1 MSEIKVDNLTGKTT
15 ATTVTGPDL
24 FKTDELQGK
33 TTAGD
38 ITVTSEGGA
47 ATQSLQQGLAKMWA
61 QINQSSFSILDSINV
76 SSASDDGTGVFTVTK
91 SNNMS
96 NSNYAVATASMGD
109 RVGLLGSDGNNF
121 TTSQN
126 NFTLNDS
133 RNAAFADWDRNCI
146 VATGDLA

>member
-1 MSEIKVDNLTGKTT
+1 MASILKVD
-15 ATTVTGPDL
+15 
-24 FKTDELQGK
+24 ELRGIVS
-33 TTAGD
+33 AGD

-76 SSASDDGTGVFTVTK
+76 SSASDDGTGVFTVTR

-109 RVGLLGSDGNNF
+109 RVGLLGADGNNF

-133 RNAAFADWDRNCI
+133 RNAAFADWDRNCM